1 MSSSNAFVIV
11 EVCVASLEGA
21 IAAERAGADR
31 IELNYG
37 LELDGLTPG
46 AGLLELVSHKISVPI
61 IAMARPR
68 GGNFVYSNTE
78 WQTLVRDAQWL
89 LAHGA
94 DGVAFGCLDSS
105 GAVELE
111 RCREMRA
118 LAGGRELV
126 FHKAFDEV
134 RDWKTGLETLIEA
147 GVNRVMTSGQKPAA
161 IQGAATIAEM
171 VDRAAGRIEI
181 LPAGRINAENAG
193 EIVDLTQARQ
203 LHGSFSSGSDGS
215 VVDEIRRTIDAL
227 KSRAV

>member
-1 MSSSNAFVIV
+1 MSAANASVLV
-11 EVCVASLEGA
+11 EVCVASLESA
-21 IAAERAGADR
+21 IAAETAGAGR

-46 AGLLELVSHKISVPI
+46 AGLLQLVSYKINLPI

-68 GGNFVYSNTE
+68 GGNFVYSDTE

-111 RCREMRA
+111 RCREVRS

-161 IQGAATIAEM
+161 IQGAVTIAEM

-193 EIVDLTQARQ
+193 EIVDLTRVRQ

-215 VVDEIRRTIDAL
+215 IVDEIRRTIDAL